1 MKAVEGQNIFGRG
14 DNGIEVFI
22 DSGVVA

>member
-1 MKAVEGQNIFGRG
+1 MKALERQNIFGRG
-14 DNGIEVFI
+14 DSGIEVFI

>member
-1 MKAVEGQNIFGRG
+1 MKALEGQNIFGRG
-14 DNGIEVFI
+14 ENGIEVFI